1 MKNKIYS
8 IVRFVQSADDDYN
21 RIEAVFSG
29 ISLYYCEGN
38 SQPVIDYLSD
48 WDDEENELSPNID
61 SLTVED
67 WFYVYMTL
75 MSYIEGDHFYRSIN
89 DGEPEDYERD
99 NLSNIP

>member
-1 MKNKIYS
+1 MISNNKLYQTLSKEAQKVVEYIYH
-8 IVRFVQSADDDYN
+8 IYHNDDVCIGDLLGAL
-21 RIEAVFSG
+21 IAKD
-29 ISLYYCEGN
+29 I
-38 SQPVIDYLSD
+38 
-48 WDDEENELSPNID
+48 PNID

>member
-1 MKNKIYS
+1 MNLAEQLKERIKQDGCFNEDQVVVEYIYH
-8 IVRFVQSADDDYN
+8 IYHNDDVCIGDLLGAL
-21 RIEAVFSG
+21 IAKD
-29 ISLYYCEGN
+29 I
-38 SQPVIDYLSD
+38 
-48 WDDEENELSPNID
+48 PNID

>member
-48 WDDEENELSPNID
+48 WDDEENELPL
-61 SLTVED
+61 SLNAPGAYNSG
-67 WFYVYMTL
+67 F
-75 MSYIEGDHFYRSIN
+75 I
-89 DGEPEDYERD
+89 
-99 NLSNIP
+99 